1 MSDWTGLSPQWV
13 VSWPLSELVG
23 CYVGC
28 KNVEF
33 GIGVRAIKLGA
44 FRRGGWVWENLFGEG
59 EGSWFRQTGC
69 SSRHPQTRSIDEDWP
84 LALTVFSSWFSLL
97 HQGGITSLC
106 FTLPPPFLFMI
117 LNYLPKCFYA
127 GHQVIWMYLHGR
139 FFGSLKVTPLF
150 GVFII
155 ILFIPP
161 VWWIVQIIWGQRSCE
176 PLWRTTHFLYIK

>member
-44 FRRGGWVWENLFGEG
+44 FHRGGWVWENLFGEG

-106 FTLPPPFLFMI
+106 FTLPPHSFSWFLTISQNVSMRGTK
-117 LNYLPKCFYA
+117 LYECTCTD
-127 GHQVIWMYLHGR
+127 
-139 FFGSLKVTPLF
+139 GSL
-150 GVFII
+150 GH
-155 ILFIPP
+155 
-161 VWWIVQIIWGQRSCE
+161 
-176 PLWRTTHFLYIK
+176 WR